1 MYVCSVFGLYCFVNK
16 NDIPRK
22 IIKRT
27 YLLYLLTMAKY
38 NRFLPDGTIVW
49 RCASKRCLCDTCRA
63 DQKEITRRKDI
74 ERYKKKRIAEGKTY
88 TPKPPPSS
96 SPRRQNEPSVYSLML
111 QSQNRLEA
119 LAKEKQT
126 LLHEDLR
133 VQPSHPDPC
142 VQF

>member
-1 MYVCSVFGLYCFVNK
+1 
-16 NDIPRK
+16 
-22 IIKRT
+22 
-27 YLLYLLTMAKY
+27 MAKF

-49 RCASKRCLCDTCRA
+49 KCASRRCICDTCRA
-63 DQKEITRRKDI
+63 DQKEITRQRDI
-74 ERYKKKRIAEGKTY
+74 QRYKKKRLAEGKTY
-88 TPKPPPSS
+88 TPKPPPN
-96 SPRRQNEPSVYSLML
+96 PLRNEPSVYSLML

-133 VQPSHPDPC
+133 VQPSLPDPC